1 MSRIKSFAT
10 AAVLGLGAS
19 ACASSNSG
27 PLSAVNNP
35 SLYSVHQPVVE
46 RTDFVLDLSADRGG
60 VSPAEIERLHG
71 WFDSIGLRYGD
82 RISVDEGYGA
92 GGARADVA
100 RAVGEYGLQLEPGA
114 PVTAGEVGAGAIR
127 VIASRA
133 SASVPSCPNWDAAGN
148 GITPPQGTSTN
159 YGCSTNSNLAAMI
172 ANPNDLVRG
181 QVNSGNGASSTAS
194 RAIRVYREGPPTGQ
208 RGLSAST
215 TTGGS
220 NQ

>member
-1 MSRIKSFAT
+1 MPRIKSFAT

-19 ACASSNSG
+19 ACASSNNG

-35 SLYSVHQPVVE
+35 SVYSVHQPVVE
-46 RTDFVLDLSADRGG
+46 RTDFVLDLRSDRGG
-60 VSPAEIERLHG
+60 VSPGEIERLHG

-92 GGARADVA
+92 SGARADIA

-114 PVTAGEVGAGAIR
+114 PVTAGEVGAGSVR

-133 SASVPSCPNWDAAGN
+133 TASVPSCPDWAAAGN

-159 YGCSTNSNLAAMI
+159 FGCSTNSNLAAMV

-194 RAIRVYREGPPTGQ
+194 RAIRVYREAQPSGQ
-208 RGLSAST
+208 RGLSAPS